1 MTIPMELQRASENF
15 DRFLSDAKDIS
26 GLATRNQTYTMVE
39 GVLKAFRR
47 RLNLQDAIRFANVLP
62 PIVRAIF
69 VADWNT
75 DEPQLP
81 FDDRAVMSREAR
93 DLRKDHNF
101 APETCILDVASA
113 LRRHIDQ
120 AAFDRVVA
128 SLPEGAGEFWRV

>member
-1 MTIPMELQRASENF
+1 
-15 DRFLSDAKDIS
+15 
-26 GLATRNQTYTMVE
+26 MVE
-39 GVLKAFRR
+39 GVLRAFRR

-81 FDDRAVMSREAR
+81 FDNRAVMSREAR

-128 SLPEGAGEFWRV
+128 SLPEGAAEFWRV